1 MVILVDSFIAVHGV
15 QHKNVEIDFFQFCV
29 FLVTPSGM
37 DVAEIQKMPSA
48 AGREE
53 GSSGHFQDALQMTRT
68 ELPFNPG
75 FGRKYHLHCLCV
87 FSSLISVNPPVS
99 FSQFKSWE
107 KSEKDYL
114 PPVCE
119 S

>member
-1 MVILVDSFIAVHGV
+1 MVILLDSFIAAHKV
-15 QHKNVEIDFFQFCV
+15 QHKNVEIDFLSILC
-29 FLVTPSGM
+29 LLSGM
-37 DVAEIQKMPSA
+37 DVAEIWKMPSA

-53 GSSGHFQDALQMTRT
+53 GSNGHFQDALQPTGT

-75 FGRKYHLHCLCV
+75 FERKYNLHWLCV
-87 FSSLISVNPPVS
+87 FSSLISVSPPVS
-99 FSQFKSWE
+99 FSQFKSRE
-107 KSEKDYL
+107 RSERDYL